1 MTSTGLVQLL
11 TAMTGALPDDDGS
24 SFWMPPQVSTVAQGV
39 DWLFNFI
46 LAISVFFFLL
56 IVVAMVIFVI
66 KYRHR
71 EGQQAE
77 ESPSHNMALELTWTG
92 IPLILV
98 VVIFIFGFKGFLDMS
113 TAPSNAYE
121 ILVEGQK

>member
-1 MTSTGLVQLL
+1 
-11 TAMTGALPDDDGS
+11 
-24 SFWMPPQVSTVAQGV
+24 MPPQVSTVAQGV

-71 EGQQAE
+71 EGQERGRIAD
-77 ESPSHNMALELTWTG
+77 ATTW
-92 IPLILV
+92 PW
-98 VVIFIFGFKGFLDMS
+98 S
-113 TAPSNAYE
+113 
-121 ILVEGQK
+121 